1 MSDILNET
9 PLYHRGAYQPDW
21 FEKVDAAGGIAVSSD
36 RGSDPL
42 NEWYGFRDRKQ
53 AIEYIGEYFTSSS
66 FVARHAWVAELEE
79 FYPVEDTY
87 LDTEEGINRLAN
99 TKARPSY
106 ISDMVS
112 DEGMFQ

>member
-9 PLYHRGAYQPDW
+9 PLYHRGPYQPDW
-21 FEKVDAAGGIAVSSD
+21 FEQVDAAGGIAVSSD
-36 RGSDPL
+36 RGSNPL

-66 FVARHAWVAELEE
+66 FVDRHAWVTELED

-87 LDTEEGINRLAN
+87 LDVEEGINRLAN
-99 TKARPSY
+99 TAAKPSY

-112 DEGMFQ
+112 DEGMF